1 MKITRTLFVLTCL
14 VLAPALRGQGFFVV
28 TKNQRYVQ
36 TAAGVAA
43 ADPLG
48 AFSFAAT
55 AATAAT
61 LAVPGGT
68 TIPLGD
74 HGGNSSDRYRLERHF
89 TTKAAMDA
97 AFPNGTYRM
106 TGPNLPSIS
115 IPLPADNYPAEAPRV
130 VSVTNGTWNAGGLL
144 VVDPAQPVTLNFSS
158 FSNYGVATLVSHIN
172 LSIWGLSDEMERELN
187 VISQPGFGPGLTVQ
201 STPITTYTIP
211 AGTFTSGRAYQVE
224 LDWDNFVTGDV
235 TTIPNSIVASGYTRI
250 LTFNIA
256 AQSPG
261 TSTPAPVIVNQPAG
275 QTIAL
280 GTNVSFNVAVTVGG
294 SSQFNNMSF
303 IWRRDGQ
310 EIPYYEN
317 PGGKYSG
324 SNGSRLTINNVT
336 ADDLGTYTV
345 TIINAGGIVTS
356 VPARLATGTATPPVV
371 TASPSG
377 AVVNSGSTIAL
388 TVSASGN
395 PPPTFQW
402 YRNNVAIPGA
412 TSDTLLISSVT
423 AAQGGNYT
431 VTITNSAGTTTSTAA
446 RLEVTSGQPSRLPN
460 LSVRTALAAAQ
471 TLFVGFSTQG
481 SKDML
486 VRGVGPTLA
495 TAFGMGGVLEDPR
508 IELYNAASVRI
519 EENNDWHPA
528 LADIFP
534 QFGAF
539 ALTSGSKDAA
549 VRRSVSGGHTAQIK
563 GTGAGVVLVEV
574 YDTGGSGKLV
584 NVSARNVVGTDDNIL
599 IAGFVVDGAAAK
611 TLLIRGVG
619 AKLAEF
625 GVADVLLDPKLEIY
639 TSAGVKIAEND
650 NWNPVLQ
657 PLARS
662 VGAFDLT
669 AGSRDAALVIT
680 LAPGA
685 YTAQL
690 SGVGATTGEAIVEV
704 YEVP

>member
-1 MKITRTLFVLTCL
+1 MNTRTLVVLSCL
-14 VLAPALRGQGFFVV
+14 ALAPALHAQGFYVV

-36 TAAGVAA
+36 TAAGAAA
-43 ADPLG
+43 ADPHG
-48 AFSFAAT
+48 AFSIAAT
-55 AATAAT
+55 AATAVN
-61 LAVPGGT
+61 LVLPGGT
-68 TIPLGD
+68 TVPLVFQGD
-74 HGGNSSDRYRLERHF
+74 NRSEPFRLERYF
-89 TTKAAMDA
+89 TTKAMLDA

-106 TGPNLPSIS
+106 TGTNMPTLSLS
-115 IPLPADNYPAEAPRV
+115 LAADSYPTETPRV
-130 VSVTNGTWNAGGLL
+130 VSVTNGTWSASGLL
-144 VVDPAQPVTLNFSS
+144 VVDPAQPVTLNFSP
-158 FSNYGVATLVSHIN
+158 FSNYGATGVVSHIN
-172 LSIWGLSDEMERELN
+172 LSIWGLSDNVERQLD

-201 STPITTYTIP
+201 ATPINTYTIP

-235 TTIPNSIVASGYTRI
+235 TTVPGSILASGYTSI

-261 TSTPAPVIVNQPAG
+261 TSTPAPVIVTQPAG
-275 QTIAL
+275 QTFAL

-294 SSQFNNMSF
+294 SSQNMNMAF

-317 PGGKYSG
+317 PGGKYTG
-324 SNGSRLTINNVT
+324 SNGSRLTVNNVT
-336 ADDLGTYTV
+336 AADLGTYTV
-345 TIINAGGIVTS
+345 TVINAGGIVTS
-356 VPARLATGTATPPVV
+356 LPARLATGTPTPPIV
-371 TASPSG
+371 TAPPSS
-377 AVVNSGSTIAL
+377 AIVNSGSTIAL
-388 TVSASGN
+388 TVSATGN

-402 YRNNVAIPGA
+402 YLNNVPIPGA
-412 TSDTLLISSVT
+412 NTDTLLIPSVT
-423 AAQGGNYT
+423 MAQGGAYT
-431 VTITNSAGTTTSTAA
+431 VIVTNSAGTATSTPAQVQ
-446 RLEVTSGQPSRLPN
+446 VTSGQPSRLPN
-460 LSVRTALAAAQ
+460 LSVRTALAAEQ

-481 SKDML
+481 SKEML
-486 VRGVGPTLA
+486 VRGIGPTLA
-495 TAFGMGGVLEDPR
+495 RFGLTGVLEDPR

-519 EENNDWHPA
+519 DENNDWNPA
-528 LADIFP
+528 LATVFP

-539 ALTSGSKDAA
+539 ELAANSKDAA
-549 VRRSVSGGHTAQIK
+549 LRRSVSGSHTAQIK
-563 GTGAGVVLVEV
+563 GTGPGVVLVEV

-599 IAGFVVDGAAAK
+599 IAGFVVDGSAAK

-625 GVADVLLDPKLEIY
+625 GVPNVLLDPKLEIY
-639 TSAGVKIAEND
+639 TAAGLKISEND
-650 NWNPVLQ
+650 NWNTMLQ
-657 PLARS
+657 PLARN

-669 AGSRDAALVIT
+669 AGSHDAALVIT

-690 SGVGATTGEAIVEV
+690 SGVGGTTGEAMVEV